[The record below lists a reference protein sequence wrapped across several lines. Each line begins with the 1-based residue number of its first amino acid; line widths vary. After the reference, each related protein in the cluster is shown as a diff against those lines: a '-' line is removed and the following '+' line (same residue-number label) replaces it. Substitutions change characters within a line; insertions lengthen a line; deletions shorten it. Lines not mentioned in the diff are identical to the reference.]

1 MVTIY
6 FKPGDNKLLVVKAIK
21 ETLHISLINARD
33 AVEVGRIK
41 CVPSYRERVV
51 KAIEKAGGKLT

>member
-21 ETLHISLINARD
+21 ETLHLSLKDARD
-33 AVEVGRIK
+33 AADLGRIT
-41 CVPSYRERVV
+41 CYQSDRDRLV
-51 KAIEKAGGKLT
+51 KAIEDAGGKLT